1 MIDPTFAKLR
11 DLLLN
16 EFSEAEVIALCQDLG
31 LDYETLPGTGFFGK
45 TRGLLAVASKEG
57 RMRALQA
64 RVRDARPEA
73 YDSLEIG
80 MASAEEAG
88 HDVSHETSR
97 PMARLPVSFI
107 PMLIVGLIAVALIG
121 VFLLPRI
128 TGASAAAAAARA
140 TQTAIAALSTNTTIP
155 VIGSAA
161 QPAPSTP
168 TAMPA
173 EGVVVVATEALPI
186 VTAGP
191 AIAVIATQEP
201 VVLGDA
207 HPASTAF
214 KDINARLPA
223 YYRGEV
229 TREQLGLDW
238 RGKALQALTSF
249 SATQLPR
256 SMSLGTA
263 SRSTLDISFEYLRVP
278 TVTKSVGSRHTV
290 VTEEYW
296 QYANPANNIKLCDT
310 REYTYSV
317 LEENGR
323 FVVTD
328 LSSKVIARG
337 CR

>member
-45 TRGLLAVASKEG
+45 TRGLLEVANKEG

-73 YDSLEIG
+73 YDALEIG
-80 MASAEEAG
+80 MTPAEEAG
-88 HDVSHETSR
+88 VDVSHETSR
-97 PMARLPVSFI
+97 PTVRLPVSFI
-107 PMLIVGLIAVALIG
+107 PMLIVGLIAVGLIG

-128 TGASAAAAAARA
+128 TGASAAAAAAQA
-140 TQTAIAALSTNTTIP
+140 TQTAIAALPTPTTIP
-155 VIGSAA
+155 VVSSAS
-161 QPAPSTP
+161 QPEPA
-168 TAMPA
+168 TATAVPA
-173 EGVVVVATEALPI
+173 EGVVVVATEALAI
-186 VTAGP
+186 ATAGP
-191 AIAVIATQEP
+191 TIAVITTQGP
-201 VVLGDA
+201 VVLGDT
-207 HPASTAF
+207 HPASSAF

-223 YYRGEV
+223 FYRGEV

-263 SRSTLDISFEYLRVP
+263 PRTTLDISFEYLKLP

-290 VTEEYW
+290 VSEEYW

-310 REYTYSV
+310 REYTYSL
-317 LEENGR
+317 LEESGR